1 MANHSTPMF
10 LIRRLIELRLKGH
23 SKRSIARHLSLARKT
38 VDKYVQELESHFPD
52 LSELS
57 DWSEENLYQFL
68 HPQTE
73 PCFNL
78 PGAILHPELYASF
91 ADFEKKL
98 SKVGMNRRLLW
109 QQYVLAYQGKG
120 TPLAYGQFCYHYHLY
135 SKTQKVSLH
144 MSYKAGEKLFVDF
157 AGTKLTVTLGGVC
170 RELEVF
176 VATLPC
182 SGMCYVEALPSQ
194 KLPYFL
200 SALANALTFFGGVP
214 QAIVPDNLKSAV
226 TKANR
231 YEPHINESLQSFASH
246 YQTIID
252 PARSRKPTDKALVE
266 KSIGILYS
274 RLYVPLA
281 EADFAS
287 LQALNAAIKTHLDVH
302 NKSLLQGRDF
312 SRAERFLEIEKATL
326 LPLPDRIFTYKQYNH
341 AKVSRNSHVLL
352 PEDKH
357 HYSVPYRY
365 VGEKVKLISDTDTVE
380 VYYHSTRIALHR
392 RNTLRYGY
400 TTCKEH
406 LPASHQYLMNW
417 SVEYFQHEAQKIG
430 PQTLLAVE
438 CLLNKSAYKGQAY
451 KSCAGILSLKKKYS
465 EQRLEQACKRAVLF
479 TAISYQHIKSIL
491 EKELDQLEEHLLVD
505 SLPIIHENIRG
516 APAYQ

>member
-1 MANHSTPMF
+1 MF
-10 LIRRLIELRLKGH
+10 LIRRLIELRLKGY

-38 VDKYVQELESHFPD
+38 VDKYVQELESHFAD
-52 LSELS
+52 LSLLN
-57 DWSEENLYQFL
+57 DWSEESLYQFL
-68 HPQTE
+68 HPQAE
-73 PCFNL
+73 PCFNM
-78 PGAILHPELYASF
+78 PGALLHPELYASF

-109 QQYVLAYQGKG
+109 QQYVQSYQGKG

-144 MSYKAGEKLFVDF
+144 LEYKAGEKLFVDF
-157 AGTKLTVTLGGVC
+157 AGSKLKVTVDGVS

-182 SGMCYVEALPSQ
+182 SGMCYGEAVPSQ
-194 KLPYFL
+194 KLPHFL

-231 YEPHINESLQSFASH
+231 YEPDINESLQAFASH

-266 KSIGILYS
+266 RSIGILYS
-274 RLYVPLA
+274 RIYVPVAESDFSSLA
-281 EADFAS
+281 
-287 LQALNAAIKTHLDVH
+287 ALNVAIRTQLDVH

-312 SRAERFLEIEKATL
+312 SRLDRFLEIEKAAL
-326 LPLPDRIFTYKQYNH
+326 LPLPDRIFAYKQYHH

-357 HYSVPYRY
+357 HYSVPFRY

-380 VYYHSTRIALHR
+380 IYHHYKRIALHR
-392 RNTLRYGY
+392 RNTLKYGY

-417 SVEYFQHEAQKIG
+417 SVEYFQQEAAKVG
-430 PQTLLAVE
+430 PQTLSAVGY
-438 CLLNKSAYKGQAY
+438 LLNKSAYKGQAY
-451 KSCAGILSLKKKYS
+451 KSCAGILSLKRKYGQ
-465 EQRLEQACKRAVLF
+465 QRLEQACKRAVLF
-479 TAISYQHIKSIL
+479 TAVSYQHIKSIL
-491 EKELDQLEEHLLVD
+491 EKELDQLEEYPLVD
-505 SLPIIHENIRG
+505 SLPIVHENIRG